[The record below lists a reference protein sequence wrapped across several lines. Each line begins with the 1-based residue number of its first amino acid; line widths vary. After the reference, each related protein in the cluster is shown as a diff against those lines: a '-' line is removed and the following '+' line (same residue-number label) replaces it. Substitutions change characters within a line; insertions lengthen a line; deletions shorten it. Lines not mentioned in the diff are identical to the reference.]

1 MKGQSEV
8 TEAVF
13 TIAMIAATFY
23 IIIYILPLLTSDVA
37 NMLSLAS
44 AEVVAR
50 DIGGLTT
57 ISSAAPG
64 SITITYQ
71 PLIEDSSYN
80 VKMKDRIVEIEM
92 MRGEKKCTT
101 NICEGQAVTLVDTT
115 EDFNEVNTFT
125 ITKSRETGYNV
136 DAS

>member
-23 IIIYILPLLTSDVA
+23 IVIYILPILTGDVA
-37 NMLSLAS
+37 NMLALAS

-57 ISSAAPG
+57 ISNAAPG
-64 SITITYQ
+64 TITVTYQ
-71 PLIEDSSYN
+71 PLVEESSYN
-80 VKMKDRIVEIEM
+80 VKIEDRVVEVDM
-92 MRGEKKCTT
+92 MRDGKECNTS
-101 NICEGQAVTLVDTT
+101 ICEGQATTIVDVTK
-115 EDFNEVNTFT
+115 DFNEVNTFT
-125 ITKSRETGYNV
+125 ITKYDV